1 MVAPGVAGF
10 AGKEVQV
17 GPEGEE
23 EEEHSNNSS
32 RGVHFEWLALAVDK
46 AIAMA

>member
-23 EEEHSNNSS
+23 EGHSNNSS